1 MLPFIAAAAPLLGG
15 ALGMIGQQQTNS
27 SNETIAKDATAA
39 NMADAQR
46 NRDFQASQSSAQ
58 MAFQADQI
66 NQQRTYESGMSNTAH
81 QREVADLKA
90 AGLNPILSVNGGAST
105 PSTGAA
111 SGASGSG
118 AQGSAQSTMLQ
129 NPMAGLQSMATSAL
143 EATKLAGQLDIQD
156 AQAENLRAQTSKT
169 KVDENVAKKGMPA
182 ANIVN
187 KLYQY
192 GSSTL
197 NDMKKLWDLY
207 NNTNRGPIPK
217 TGHFNNR
224 KP

>member
-1 MLPFIAAAAPLLGG
+1 MLPFLAAAAPLLGG
-15 ALGMIGQQQTNS
+15 ALSYLGQTQTNS

-129 NPMAGLQSMATSAL
+129 NPMAGLQSMVTSAL

-156 AQAENLRAQTSKT
+156 AQAQNLRAQTNKAN
-169 KVDENVAKKGMPA
+169 VDSEVAKKGIPA
-182 ANIVN
+182 SNIVN
-187 KLYQY
+187 KLYQF
-192 GSSTL
+192 GSSTF
-197 NDMKKLWDLY
+197 DQMKRNWDYY
-207 NNTNRGPIPK
+207 NNSNRGPKPK
-217 TGHFNNR
+217 SGHFNN
-224 KP
+224 P